1 MKTLRS
7 FLLALGVLFTSFGVD
22 AQTAKKPIIMIVP
35 SDNWCTQRYFTQTFK
50 DQGRTVRVS
59 DYGLAFQ
66 EDTELGGVISKVG
79 EILTGLG
86 YELKDCEQ
94 ELKNISMRSGEDNAT
109 ISKSGAIL
117 FESPID
123 ELKRRAKADI
133 ILQVGW
139 QEVRE
144 KEGKSISFTL
154 EAFDAYTSK
163 RIASSSGLSE
173 PSTESVPRILQK
185 CIKERINVFDEQMLN
200 YFCNLQTNGREI
212 ILTVR
217 VWDDWGNDLETE
229 YNGEELLDCIKSWL
243 NSNTVNGA
251 FNLLDASELVAQF
264 EQVRIPFFDKDG
276 KAIDARDFA
285 TLLRKHLKK
294 EYAIDAKVMTR
305 GLGEAIL
312 IIGEK

>member
-109 ISKSGAIL
+109 ISKV
-117 FESPID
+117 E
-123 ELKRRAKADI
+123 
-133 ILQVGW
+133 
-139 QEVRE
+139 
-144 KEGKSISFTL
+144 T
-154 EAFDAYTSK
+154 TSK
-163 RIASSSGLSE
+163 GGYNSSSWMAGS
-173 PSTESVPRILQK
+173 SRK
-185 CIKERINVFDEQMLN
+185 R
-200 YFCNLQTNGREI
+200 
-212 ILTVR
+212 
-217 VWDDWGNDLETE
+217 
-229 YNGEELLDCIKSWL
+229 GELHFVYSGSI
-243 NSNTVNGA
+243 
-251 FNLLDASELVAQF
+251 
-264 EQVRIPFFDKDG
+264 
-276 KAIDARDFA
+276 
-285 TLLRKHLKK
+285 
-294 EYAIDAKVMTR
+294 
-305 GLGEAIL
+305 
-312 IIGEK
+312 

>member
-1 MKTLRS
+1 MKMLRS
-7 FLLALGVLFTSFGVD
+7 LLLALGVLFASFGIH

-79 EILTGLG
+79 EVLTELG

-94 ELKNISMRSGEDNAT
+94 ELKNIAIRSGEDNVT
-109 ISKSGAIL
+109 MSKSGAML
-117 FESPID
+117 SENPID
-123 ELKRRAKADI
+123 VLKRRAKADI

-144 KEGKSISFTL
+144 QEGKSISFTL

-185 CIKERINVFDEQMLN
+185 CIKDRIDVFDRQMLN
-200 YFCNLQTNGREI
+200 YYCNLQTNGREI

-217 VWDDWGNDLETE
+217 VWDNWDNDLETE
-229 YNGEELLDCIKSWL
+229 YNGEELLDCIQSWL
-243 NSNTVNGA
+243 HDNTVNNA
-251 FNLLDASELVAQF
+251 FNLLDATEMIAQF
-264 EQVRIPFFDKDG
+264 EQVRIPFFDEKG
-276 KAIDARDFA
+276 RALDARAFA
-285 TLLRKHLKK
+285 TKLRKHLNTVYGI
-294 EYAIDAKVMTR
+294 EAKVMTR
-305 GLGEAIL
+305 GLGEAIVVL
-312 IIGEK
+312 GEK

>member
-1 MKTLRS
+1 MKMLRS
-7 FLLALGVLFTSFGVD
+7 LLLALGVLFASFGIH

-79 EILTGLG
+79 EVLTELG

-94 ELKNISMRSGEDNAT
+94 ELKNIAIRSGEDNVT
-109 ISKSGAIL
+109 MSKSGAML
-117 FESPID
+117 SENPID
-123 ELKRRAKADI
+123 VLKRRAKADI

-144 KEGKSISFTL
+144 QEGKSISFTL

-185 CIKERINVFDEQMLN
+185 CIKDRIDVFDRQMLN
-200 YFCNLQTNGREI
+200 YYCNLQTNGREI

-217 VWDDWGNDLETE
+217 VWDNWDNDLETE
-229 YNGEELLDCIKSWL
+229 YNGEELLDCIQSWL
-243 NSNTVNGA
+243 HDNTVNNA
-251 FNLLDASELVAQF
+251 FNLLDATEMIAQF
-264 EQVRIPFFDKDG
+264 EQVRIPFFDEKG
-276 KAIDARDFA
+276 RALDARAFA
-285 TLLRKHLKK
+285 TKLRKHLNAVYGI
-294 EYAIDAKVMTR
+294 EAKVMTR
-305 GLGEAIL
+305 GLGEAIVVL
-312 IIGEK
+312 GEK